1 MFLAL
6 GNFTVSSLKCLEKG
20 LKTRFLRKFSNA
32 AGTLQPNLRP
42 PVIVVA
48 CSRPCGPRPIYN
60 PPEFLAEST
69 PVASLSI
76 MELNLVSKPFKAFF
90 IGFNALSLISKPLFL
105 RLQSLNRGDERQIL
119 CTTDISFWFV
129 SLDIL

>member
-1 MFLAL
+1 M
-6 GNFTVSSLKCLEKG
+6 
-20 LKTRFLRKFSNA
+20 LRKGVKNAVFAKIFQCGGHPPAESSASGDRRGLFSA
-32 AGTLQPNLRP
+32 LR
-42 PVIVVA
+42 A
-48 CSRPCGPRPIYN
+48 ST
-60 PPEFLAEST
+60 EFLAEST